1 MKIFWLVSLSS
12 LITSVANAAG
22 DTGLTEPGS
31 KTAFVASPYQSE
43 ISFQSERLPAWQF
56 GVRYNRELP
65 YHDQWIDT
73 IETYQSVDSVRISA
87 SRVILKNS
95 SQRIFAAVQ
104 TSNDTQAAYSEWLYL
119 PYNAGTA
126 ASVGW
131 QIGELDSLK
140 MAVEFQYREVS
151 DTDISSL
158 LLGVQYYF

>member
-1 MKIFWLVSLSS
+1 MKMLWLVSLSA
-12 LITSVANAAG
+12 LFAPAVIAG
-22 DTGLTEPGS
+22 DDNFLNESGS
-31 KTAFVASPYQSE
+31 KTAFAASLYQSE
-43 ISFQSERLPAWQF
+43 ISFKSDRLPAWQF
-56 GVRYNRELP
+56 GVRYNREMP
-65 YHDQWIDT
+65 YHDQWVDT
-73 IETYQSVDSVRISA
+73 ITPSSSVDSVRVSA
-87 SRVILKNS
+87 SRIIIKNS
-95 SQRIFAAVQ
+95 SQRIFAALQ

-140 MAVEFQYREVS
+140 MAVELQYREVS

>member
-1 MKIFWLVSLSS
+1 MKMLWLMSLSV
-12 LITSVANAAG
+12 LFAPVALAG
-22 DTGLTEPGS
+22 SDNLLNESDS

-43 ISFQSERLPAWQF
+43 ISFQSDRLPAWQF

-65 YHDQWIDT
+65 YHDQWVDT
-73 IETYQSVDSVRISA
+73 IETYQSVDSVRVSA

-95 SQRIFAAVQ
+95 TQRIFAAVQ